1 MILSSTF
8 VGNKKC
14 LNLHRKLLYKQIHE
28 QVKMSYLPLN
38 DSDETLY
45 PVSINRLLIQSHFPC
60 LYSLKK
66 FRRNYIIFI

>member
-1 MILSSTF
+1 MKLSSTF

-14 LNLHRKLLYKQIHE
+14 INLHRKLLYIQIHE

-45 PVSINRLLIQSHFPC
+45 PVSINKYLWC
-60 LYSLKK
+60 C
-66 FRRNYIIFI
+66 